1 MAKSDPAFQ
10 AQALCG
16 AYLGQPT
23 ENYVGPNNFW
33 NNDVVSHGFKSALD
47 KACEAWRNVAA
58 RIAGCP
64 ASSPLEELRLTW
76 VERVSEPD

>member
-47 KACEAWRNVAA
+47 KACEAWREC
-58 RIAGCP
+58 GGKDC
-64 ASSPLEELRLTW
+64 W
-76 VERVSEPD
+76 VPGVISIGGVEVNLGRACE